1 MEKREKEQ
9 SSMSVPRITMSYTY
23 MRIGLNVIYVVGSM
37 SYTYVTYLVG
47 YGLWDVPILVG
58 ASYS

>member
-1 MEKREKEQ
+1 
-9 SSMSVPRITMSYTY
+9 MSYNY